1 MHLRTGIKHSMVM
14 LGQVLFS
21 ESFYEKEREEG
32 MSGFSLLHRPRP
44 TDRAFRPSVHPIRHA
59 GGVGKE
65 REGTTTTFSS
75 VKKGE
80 EKYGQK
86 IHA

>member
-1 MHLRTGIKHSMVM
+1 MKRR
-14 LGQVLFS
+14 
-21 ESFYEKEREEG
+21 EKRVCLD
-32 MSGFSLLHRPRP
+32 FRCCTDWP

-65 REGTTTTFSS
+65 REGITTTFSS
-75 VKKGE
+75 VKKEGR